1 MLSCARATRGLRRPS
16 LDTRSGRPS
25 SPPSRERLE
34 DQWSFD
40 ARIRGSTG
48 LPCIE
53 RPERAWN
60 GHMIGLVDMKRKP
73 GEPIYLKHH
82 MLGLTLAV
90 VSPILL
96 PFLYHRYIS
105 PLSFDVLFFAG
116 MIIALIG
123 SIALYFAYRSSAQ
136 NEP

>member
-1 MLSCARATRGLRRPS
+1 
-16 LDTRSGRPS
+16 
-25 SPPSRERLE
+25 
-34 DQWSFD
+34 
-40 ARIRGSTG
+40 
-48 LPCIE
+48 
-53 RPERAWN
+53 
-60 GHMIGLVDMKRKP
+60 MIGLVDMKRKP

-82 MLGLTLAV
+82 MLGLALAV
-90 VSPILL
+90 VFPILL